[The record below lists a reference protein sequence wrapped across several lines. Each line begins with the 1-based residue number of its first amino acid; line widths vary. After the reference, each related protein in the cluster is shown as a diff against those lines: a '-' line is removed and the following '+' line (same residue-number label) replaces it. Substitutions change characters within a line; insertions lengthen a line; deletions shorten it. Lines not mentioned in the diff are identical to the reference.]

1 MKLSTLTR
9 ATGMA
14 GAGLLLTACVAFGN
28 GSVENPGGGIAVDT
42 SGLPVTQ
49 RSVTTPSNWNEL
61 IGQIRASDTQN
72 LGIQVNRVRDGSL
85 RVILPGG
92 TAFRGGSARLNNK
105 MKPVLNAVA
114 AAFADS
120 PYLRI
125 KVVGHSDSQGDPVT
139 NQTLSITRATAV
151 VNYLIQRNVKSVLIE
166 LEGRGS
172 IDPLMSNSTAQGR
185 AVNRRVE
192 LYLYEI
198 R

>member
-1 MKLSTLTR
+1 MKLISYRQPAVT
-9 ATGMA
+9 AFA
-14 GAGLLLTACVAFGN
+14 ALLLSACTSFNQGAQQ
-28 GSVENPGGGIAVDT
+28 PGGGIAVDT
-42 SGLPVTQ
+42 SGLPVAQ
-49 RSVTTPSNWNEL
+49 RSVTTPSNWSDL
-61 IGQIRASDTQN
+61 IKQIRASDTQK

-92 TAFRGGSARLNNK
+92 STYKGGNARLDNR
-105 MKPVLNAVA
+105 MKPVLNTVA
-114 AAFADS
+114 NAFAQS

-125 KVVGHSDSQGDPVT
+125 KVVGHSDSQGDSVT
-139 NQTLSITRATAV
+139 NQTLSISRATAV
-151 VNYLIQRNVKSVLIE
+151 VNYLIGRDVKSVLIE

-185 AVNRRVE
+185 ATNRRIE

>member
-1 MKLSTLTR
+1 MKLSALIR
-9 ATGMA
+9 ALVMA
-14 GAGLLLTACVAFGN
+14 TTGLLLSACASFGN
-28 GSVENPGGGIAVDT
+28 GGVDNPGGGIAVDT
-42 SGLPVTQ
+42 SGLPVMQ

-114 AAFADS
+114 GAFAES

>member
-9 ATGMA
+9 ATVMA

>member
-1 MKLSTLTR
+1 MKLSAFLRTTVMG
-9 ATGMA
+9 T
-14 GAGLLLTACVAFGN
+14 TAVLISACSSFSN
-28 GSVENPGGGIAVDT
+28 GSAENPGGGIAVDT
-42 SGLPVTQ
+42 SGLPITQ

-114 AAFADS
+114 GAFTQS

-185 AVNRRVE
+185 AINRRVE

>member
-1 MKLSTLTR
+1 MKPSSYRQVAVT
-9 ATGMA
+9 AVA
-14 GAGLLLTACVAFGN
+14 ALLLSACTSLTQG
-28 GSVENPGGGIAVDT
+28 GSQQPGGGIAVDT
-42 SGLPVTQ
+42 SGLPVAQ
-49 RSVTTPSNWNEL
+49 RSVTTPSNWGDL
-61 IGQIRASDTQN
+61 IKQIRASDTQK

-92 TAFRGGSARLNNK
+92 NTYKGGNARLDNR
-105 MKPVLNAVA
+105 MKPVLNTVA
-114 AAFADS
+114 NAFAQS

-125 KVVGHSDSQGDPVT
+125 KVVGHSDSQGDSVT
-139 NQTLSITRATAV
+139 NQTLSISRATAV
-151 VNYLIQRNVKSVLIE
+151 VNYLIERDVKSVLIE

-185 AVNRRVE
+185 ATNRRIE

>member
-1 MKLSTLTR
+1 MKPISFRQPAVT
-9 ATGMA
+9 AFA
-14 GAGLLLTACVAFGN
+14 ALLLSACTSINQGAA
-28 GSVENPGGGIAVDT
+28 EPGGGIAVDT
-42 SGLPVTQ
+42 SGLPVAQ
-49 RSVTTPSNWNEL
+49 RSVTTPSNWSDL
-61 IGQIRASDTQN
+61 IKQIRASDTQK

-92 TAFRGGSARLNNK
+92 NTYKGGNARLDNR
-105 MKPVLNAVA
+105 MKPVLNTIAN
-114 AAFADS
+114 AFAQS

-125 KVVGHSDSQGDPVT
+125 KVVGHSDSQGDSVT
-139 NQTLSITRATAV
+139 NQTLSVSRATSV
-151 VNYLIQRNVKSVLIE
+151 VNYLIGRDVKSVLIE

-185 AVNRRVE
+185 ATNRRIE

>member
-1 MKLSTLTR
+1 MKLNGFTR
-9 ATGMA
+9 ATAMTITGV
-14 GAGLLLTACVAFGN
+14 LLSACTSFGN
-28 GSVENPGGGIAVDT
+28 NGMDNPGGGIAVDT
-42 SGLPVTQ
+42 SGSPVAQ

-61 IGQIRASDTQN
+61 IGEIRASDTQN

-92 TAFRGGSARLNNK
+92 SAFRGGSARLNNK

-114 AAFADS
+114 GAFAQS

-125 KVVGHSDSQGDPVT
+125 KVVGHSDSQGDPVA
-139 NQTLSITRATAV
+139 NQTISITRATAV
-151 VNYLIQRNVKSVLIE
+151 VNYLIQRDVKSVLIE

-185 AVNRRVE
+185 AINRRVE

>member
-1 MKLSTLTR
+1 MKPISYRQPAVTAL
-9 ATGMA
+9 AA
-14 GAGLLLTACVAFGN
+14 LLLSACTSINQGAQ
-28 GSVENPGGGIAVDT
+28 EPGGGIAVDT
-42 SGLPVTQ
+42 SGLPVAQ
-49 RSVTTPSNWNEL
+49 RSVTTPSNWNDL
-61 IGQIRASDTQN
+61 IKQIRESDTQK

-92 TAFRGGSARLNNK
+92 NTYKGGNARLDDR
-105 MKPVLNAVA
+105 MKPVLNTVA
-114 AAFADS
+114 NAFARS

-125 KVVGHSDSQGDPVT
+125 KVVGHSDSQGDSVT
-139 NQTLSITRATAV
+139 NQTLSISRATAV
-151 VNYLIQRNVKSVLIE
+151 VNYLIGRDVKSVLIE

-185 AVNRRVE
+185 ATNRRIE

>member
-1 MKLSTLTR
+1 MKLSAFTR
-9 ATGMA
+9 ATVIA
-14 GAGLLLTACVAFGN
+14 TAGLLLTACASFGN
-28 GSVENPGGGIAVDT
+28 GGADNPGGGIAVDT

-92 TAFRGGSARLNNK
+92 TTFRGGSARLNNK

-114 AAFADS
+114 GAFTQS

-125 KVVGHSDSQGDPVT
+125 KVVGHSDSQGDSVT

-151 VNYLIQRNVKSVLIE
+151 ANYLIQRNVKSVLIE

-172 IDPLMSNSTAQGR
+172 IDPLMSNTTAQGR

>member
-1 MKLSTLTR
+1 MKLISYRQPAVT
-9 ATGMA
+9 AFA
-14 GAGLLLTACVAFGN
+14 ALLLSACTSFNQGAQQ
-28 GSVENPGGGIAVDT
+28 PGGGIAVDT
-42 SGLPVTQ
+42 SGLPVAQ
-49 RSVTTPSNWNEL
+49 RSVTTPSNWSDL
-61 IGQIRASDTQN
+61 IKQIRASDTQK

-92 TAFRGGSARLNNK
+92 NTYKGGNARLDSR
-105 MKPVLNAVA
+105 MKPVLNTVA
-114 AAFADS
+114 NAFAQS

-125 KVVGHSDSQGDPVT
+125 KVVGHSDSQGDSVT
-139 NQTLSITRATAV
+139 NQTLSISRATAV
-151 VNYLIQRNVKSVLIE
+151 VNYLIGRDVKSVLIE

-185 AVNRRVE
+185 ATNRRIE

>member
-1 MKLSTLTR
+1 MKLRTYTQR
-9 ATGMA
+9 MVVVTAA
-14 GAGLLLTACVAFGN
+14 LLLAACAPLNKG
-28 GSVENPGGGIAVDT
+28 GIQEPGGGIAVDT
-42 SGLPVTQ
+42 SGLPITQ
-49 RSVTTPSNWNEL
+49 RSVTTPGNWNEL

-114 AAFADS
+114 AAFSQS

-125 KVVGHSDSQGDPVT
+125 KVVGHSDSQGDSIT
-139 NQTLSITRATAV
+139 NQTLSIKRATTI
-151 VNYLIQRNVKSVLIE
+151 VNYLIQRDVKSVLIE

-172 IDPLMSNSTAQGR
+172 IDPLMSNTTAQGR
-185 AVNRRVE
+185 ATNRRVE

>member
-1 MKLSTLTR
+1 MKILTYLQIGV
-9 ATGMA
+9 AA
-14 GAGLLLTACVAFGN
+14 LLLSACAPMN
-28 GSVENPGGGIAVDT
+28 NQADPGGGIAVDT
-42 SGLPVTQ
+42 SGLPITQ
-49 RSVTTPSNWNEL
+49 RSVTTPANWAEL
-61 IGQIRASDTQN
+61 MKEIRASDTQN
-72 LGIQVNRVRDGSL
+72 LGVQVNRVRDGSV

-105 MKPVLNAVA
+105 MKPVLNTVA
-114 AAFADS
+114 AAFSRS

-151 VNYLIQRNVKSVLIE
+151 VNYLIQREVKSVLIE

-185 AVNRRVE
+185 AANRRIE